1 MSGMS
6 ASGLESCGGLS
17 SSTMMVMMIA
27 ITPSLNASIRPV
39 VMDYFLRPI
48 AKRLAADR
56 TYITPSDKAG
66 VAINNSPIE
75 FVAM

>member
-1 MSGMS
+1 
-6 ASGLESCGGLS
+6 
-17 SSTMMVMMIA
+17 
-27 ITPSLNASIRPV
+27 
-39 VMDYFLRPI
+39 MDYFLCPI